1 MNTKLRT
8 ALKHLARQAGGSH
21 KTVHDRIVIIE
32 RLYTE
37 LRQHN
42 IQIKHIDHLKTRHIQ
57 HYIQNRLA
65 QGVEKRTLQNEMSAI
80 RGVLKQ
86 AGRHKLAQSPQ
97 LSNQALNIHD
107 TRRDGTHTAITPE
120 HYQQVMQTAQAK
132 DQGLAA
138 AIQLARVM
146 GLRGEEAIQSVQS
159 LNTWHTAL
167 KQGKE
172 KLTVVFGTKG
182 GRPRDTRIINREQV
196 QHAVD
201 NALHIAK
208 QQNHRLI
215 DKPNLK
221 QAMTYWRNQT
231 RRIGLTGKHSP
242 HSLRYAWAQEAIHY
256 YKQQGYTDKEALALT
271 SMDLGHGDGRGRY
284 VKQVYGGMRR

>member
-8 ALKHLARQAGGSH
+8 VLKHLARQAGGGH
-21 KTVHDRIVIIE
+21 KTVHDRIVIID
-32 RLYTE
+32 RLYAE

-57 HYIQNRLA
+57 HYIHNRLA
-65 QGVEKRTLQNEMSAI
+65 QGVEKRTLQNEMAAI

-107 TRRDGTHTAITPE
+107 TSRDGTRVAIPLE
-120 HYQQVMQTAQAK
+120 HYQQVMQIAEVK

-138 AIQLARVM
+138 AIRLARVM
-146 GLRGEEAIQSVQS
+146 GLRGEEAVQSVHS
-159 LNTWHTAL
+159 LKTWHTAL
-167 KQGKE
+167 KQGKQQ
-172 KLTVVFGTKG
+172 LTVVFGTKT
-182 GRPRDTRIINREQV
+182 GRPRDTHIIDRERV
-196 QHAVD
+196 QQAVN

-208 QQNHRLI
+208 QRNDLLI

-231 RRIGLTGKHSP
+231 RRIGLEGKHSP
-242 HSLRYAWAQEAIHY
+242 HSLRYAWAQEAIQH
-256 YKQQGYTDKEALALT
+256 YKQQGYTEKEALALT

-284 VKQVYGGMRR
+284 VKQVYGLRR